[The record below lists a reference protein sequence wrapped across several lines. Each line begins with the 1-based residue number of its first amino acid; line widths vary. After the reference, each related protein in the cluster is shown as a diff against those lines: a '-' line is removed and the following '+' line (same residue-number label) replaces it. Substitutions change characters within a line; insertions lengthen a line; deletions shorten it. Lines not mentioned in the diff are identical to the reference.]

1 MNNLKKYSVNVRE
14 GNWVE
19 ETFLQGEIVRSFLEK
34 KDKGE
39 LLIQKTRKMYA
50 SLLKPMTL
58 SSSNEYIKYGEFT
71 QLICPNILKVCKS
84 GVSLSCSVGG
94 TALDEQELGLR
105 FLLTG
110 SPFIEPCVR
119 NCFKILGF
127 ESGCDDGKPVKFG
140 DTFAI
145 TPCVSSKPL
154 YVCVEMPRLSV
165 EQGLSN
171 HPVLKLTDTLDVYCR
186 WRVNYWKKNLQ
197 MEAEGLPIPNG
208 TCVLLN
214 HSSTNQN
221 VAVETKFLLD
231 TFFGKEYEV
240 TAHSYKGIRGCDKP
254 ENLWQFITSSH
265 PTKDIQKTNI
275 KS

>member
-145 TPCVSSKPL
+145 TPCVSSK
-154 YVCVEMPRLSV
+154 
-165 EQGLSN
+165 
-171 HPVLKLTDTLDVYCR
+171 
-186 WRVNYWKKNLQ
+186 
-197 MEAEGLPIPNG
+197 NG